1 MFDNFK
7 PKEKENKTMADV
19 AKKTNEI
26 SLAGA
31 QNLVNS
37 VKDGLALINKGY
49 LAIAPDVAKLYDC
62 KGYKALGYKN
72 FDELC
77 KLEFGMSH
85 GTTVG
90 IRKVFDKFGSVSKEN
105 KYSIPEKYA
114 EYGYT
119 KLLLMT
125 DKKFDEVGINPLE
138 AFTPDM
144 TIGEMQSAL
153 KEKLEDKAE
162 KQDKNAIDTTAKEIE
177 DAERATKAMQ
187 DYYDEVLKG
196 DEGAEDVEA
205 SPIDRA
211 NEIIELVKQLQSE
224 VNLKPEKMALFDAV
238 IANMKEI
245 KKLVK

>member
-1 MFDNFK
+1 
-7 PKEKENKTMADV
+7 MANL
-19 AKKTNEI
+19 ATTKTNEI

-31 QNLVNS
+31 QTLVAS

-90 IRKVFDKFGSVSKEN
+90 IRKVFDKFGVVSKEN

-144 TIGEMQSAL
+144 TIGEMQSTL
-153 KEKLEDKAE
+153 KAKLDDKAE
-162 KQDKNAIDTTAKEIE
+162 KQDKTAIDTTAEE
-177 DAERATKAMQ
+177 VENAERVTKAMQ
-187 DYYDEVLKG
+187 DYYDEVLKE
-196 DEGAEDVEA
+196 DEIEDVPA

-211 NEIIELVKQLQSE
+211 NEIIELVEQLQSE
-224 VNLKPEKMALFDAV
+224 VALKPEKMALFDAV
-238 IANMKEI
+238 LANMKEI
-245 KKLVK
+245 KKLIK

>member
-1 MFDNFK
+1 MTISRDK
-7 PKEKENKTMADV
+7 PREENKTMANL
-19 AKKTNEI
+19 ATTKTNEI

-31 QNLVNS
+31 QTLVAS
-37 VKDGLALINKGY
+37 VKDGLALVNKGY

-62 KGYKALGYKN
+62 KGYKALGYRN

-77 KLEFGMSH
+77 ALEFGMSH

-105 KYSIPEKYA
+105 KYTIPDKYA

-125 DKKFDEVGINPLE
+125 DKKFEDAGINLIE
-138 AFTPDM
+138 TFTPDM
-144 TIGEMQSAL
+144 TIAEMKDAL
-153 KEKLEDKAE
+153 KAKLEDKAE
-162 KQDKNAIDTTAKEIE
+162 KQDESAIESTATIKEDIE
-177 DAERATKAMQ
+177 KSIIDNSKDSTEITSDA
-187 DYYDEVLKG
+187 
-196 DEGAEDVEA
+196 EA

-224 VNLKPEKMALFDAV
+224 VELKPEKMVLFDAV
-238 IANMKEI
+238 LANMKEI
-245 KKLVK
+245 KKLIK